1 MNAKMRWNIVWG
13 IAITAVF
20 AGLLTVRL
28 GFFSETPSPTEVP
41 RELLARSPET
51 WMNIYQDKKKI
62 GSVHRKFHQLEN
74 GNFQTEEKIFMR
86 ITTMGITQALHLA
99 TETLLKPDMS
109 LLSFQ
114 FELNSSLFRYT
125 AHGFAGKDGI
135 TLFSGLPHA
144 QTKTVL
150 PIKDIPHISGNIY
163 DAAFR
168 AGMAVNQ
175 ARDFSIFDPSTVS
188 IRKITVRRDADE
200 VIPIM
205 TRRVLTQKFCTD
217 FMGAKNC
224 AWIDKE
230 GEVLRETGL
239 LGLSMEKV
247 SPEKAQEGFTAGSVA
262 DLTQIASIPSNV
274 IIENPS
280 KLTRIEIKLEG
291 IEHEGLILQGGRQS
305 LRQNILTISREQR
318 FAAPSGQPH
327 LPDVMQQF
335 LKPSPLVQSDH
346 QRIIAQADQIVSSGD
361 SPEEKTRKIIE
372 WVYSNI
378 QKKPVLSVP
387 NALEVLQHK
396 MGDCNEHAVLTAAL
410 LRAQGIPT
418 QIETGL
424 VYLNGRFYYHAWN
437 TAYTG
442 QWITADSVFNQI
454 PADVTHIRLARG
466 EGSEQLDLLGVMGKI
481 KLEVL
486 SISYD

>member
-1 MNAKMRWNIVWG
+1 MKKIRWNIIWG

-20 AGLLTVRL
+20 AGLLAGRL
-28 GFFSETPSPTEVP
+28 GFFSEVPSQTAVP
-41 RELLARSPET
+41 PELLARSPET
-51 WMNIYQDKKKI
+51 WMNIYQNKMKI

-74 GNFQTEEKIFMR
+74 GNFQTEENISMR
-86 ITTMGITQALHLA
+86 ITTMGITQALHLT
-99 TETLLKPDMS
+99 TETHLKPDMS
-109 LLSFQ
+109 LSSFR

-125 AHGFAGKDGI
+125 AQGFAGKDSI
-135 TLFSGLPHA
+135 ILFSGLPHA

-163 DAAFR
+163 DTAFR
-168 AGMAVNQ
+168 GGMAVNQ
-175 ARDFSIFDPSTVS
+175 ARNLSVFDPSTVS
-188 IRKITVRRDADE
+188 IRKITVTRDADE

-205 TRRVLTQKFCTD
+205 NRRVLTQKFCTD
-217 FMGAKNC
+217 FMGAKHC
-224 AWIDKE
+224 AWINKE

-247 SPEKAQEGFTAGSVA
+247 SPEKAREGFTAGSVA
-262 DLTQIASIPSNV
+262 DLSQIASIPSNV
-274 IIENPS
+274 KIDNPS
-280 KLTRIEIKLEG
+280 RLTRIEIKLDG
-291 IEHEGLILQGGRQS
+291 IEREGLILRGGRQS
-305 LRQNILTISREQR
+305 LQQNILTISIEQIAAASIRE
-318 FAAPSGQPH
+318 AH
-327 LPDVMQQF
+327 LPDVMQPF

-346 QRIIAQADQIVSSGD
+346 QRIIAQADQIVSTGD
-361 SPEEKTRKIIE
+361 SPKEKTRKIVE
-372 WVYSNI
+372 WVYKNI

-396 MGDCNEHAVLTAAL
+396 VGDCNEHAVLTAAL

-442 QWITADSVFNQI
+442 QWITADSVFNQM

-481 KLEVL
+481 KLKVL
-486 SISYD
+486 SIAYD